1 MAKKQGHYCKVCGT
15 YRSNESFSGKG
26 HSAHICKKCAALSP
40 AERSKEMT
48 LTRLMNLPY
57 RLSAEQKAWLKGLQK
72 NDCHEI
78 AETAK
83 AVYAEYFPYA
93 ERNERKKQLHIKE
106 MTFHIQDELWDEYGD
121 PFDAQITFT
130 LDRKSRQISCIQA
143 ETTDTVELPE
153 KEMKKLLNRI
163 VSEYGVFCW
172 EEDFSQSD
180 FDSLM
185 MTMRAGAILP
195 RTKMPMIQN
204 NPHGQSQSVTQMVK
218 NSR

>member
-153 KEMKKLLNRI
+153 K
-163 VSEYGVFCW
+163 
-172 EEDFSQSD
+172 
-180 FDSLM
+180 
-185 MTMRAGAILP
+185 
-195 RTKMPMIQN
+195 
-204 NPHGQSQSVTQMVK
+204 
-218 NSR
+218 

>member
-83 AVYAEYFPYA
+83 AVY
-93 ERNERKKQLHIKE
+93 RTTLMVSLNQLLK
-106 MTFHIQDELWDEYGD
+106 W
-121 PFDAQITFT
+121 
-130 LDRKSRQISCIQA
+130 
-143 ETTDTVELPE
+143 
-153 KEMKKLLNRI
+153 
-163 VSEYGVFCW
+163 
-172 EEDFSQSD
+172 
-180 FDSLM
+180 
-185 MTMRAGAILP
+185 
-195 RTKMPMIQN
+195 
-204 NPHGQSQSVTQMVK
+204 
-218 NSR
+218 

>member
-93 ERNERKKQLHIKE
+93 ERNERKKQLHI
-106 MTFHIQDELWDEYGD
+106 
-121 PFDAQITFT
+121 
-130 LDRKSRQISCIQA
+130 
-143 ETTDTVELPE
+143 
-153 KEMKKLLNRI
+153 
-163 VSEYGVFCW
+163 
-172 EEDFSQSD
+172 
-180 FDSLM
+180 
-185 MTMRAGAILP
+185 
-195 RTKMPMIQN
+195 
-204 NPHGQSQSVTQMVK
+204 
-218 NSR
+218 